1 MGDRKKK
8 AENLAKNLKGEGIG
22 RRPQKQHLFLT
33 LFLHLFYSPIEQ
45 FNKQIPKLRA
55 TASN

>member
-1 MGDRKKK
+1 MGNRKKK

-33 LFLHLFYSPIEQ
+33 LFLHLF
-45 FNKQIPKLRA
+45 
-55 TASN
+55 